1 MEYIIFD
8 LEWNQPVY
16 SGMRI
21 TSPVFL
27 EGEVIEI
34 GAVKTNNSCEL
45 LDTFK
50 ILISPKY
57 YKKMNT
63 NVSKLTGIGNKELM
77 KGIVFPDAFS
87 AFMKWCGTDVVFMS
101 WSNNDLR
108 VLRENLRLFHMDPD
122 LYMKEV
128 YDLQQFFDRQILH
141 EGRSC
146 GLSEALEKVGES
158 GMEAHDALHD
168 AINTFYVT
176 KHLDLE
182 EGIKTY
188 EAPIED
194 FDDGEPISTYEHNY
208 SVARDAYRD
217 TNLLL
222 FICSECGEKVECL
235 PWAVYGDGKRVSKAT
250 CSCGQEYFVK
260 LRYLNI
266 KNGGKKAVRSVFN
279 GSEKMTKF
287 YESKVR
293 KQSERYEKRKLRVN
307 DASKRSRGKKNEEI

>member
-1 MEYIIFD
+1 MDYIIFD

-34 GAVKTNNSCEL
+34 GAVKTNQACDL

-50 ILISPKY
+50 IMITPKY
-57 YKKMNT
+57 YKKMNS

-87 AFMKWCGTDVVFMS
+87 AFMKWCGSDAVFMS

-108 VLRENLRLFHMDPD
+108 VLRQNLRLFHMDPD
-122 LYMKEV
+122 QYMKEV
-128 YDLQQFFDRQILH
+128 FDLQQFFDHQILH

-146 GLSEALEKVGES
+146 GLSEALEKVGET

-168 AINTFYVT
+168 AINTFYVC
-176 KHLDLE
+176 KHLNLE
-182 EGIKTY
+182 EGIKAY
-188 EAPIED
+188 ETPIED
-194 FDDGEPISTYEHNY
+194 FDDGEPLIVYEHNY
-208 SVARDAYRD
+208 SVARDAYHDSKLR
-217 TNLLL
+217 L
-222 FICSECGEKVECL
+222 FICPSCGEKVESQ
-235 PWAVYGDGKRVSKAT
+235 PWAVYGDGKRASVAQ
-250 CSCGQEYFVK
+250 CSCGEEYFLK

-266 KNGGKKAVRSVFN
+266 KNGGKKAVRNVFR
-279 GSEKMTKF
+279 GGEKMNKF
-287 YESKVR
+287 YENKVQ
-293 KQSERYEKRKLRVN
+293 KQAERHEKRR
-307 DASKRSRGKKNEEI
+307 KKDERAQRRDKGEKV

>member
-1 MEYIIFD
+1 MHYIIFD
-8 LEWNQPVY
+8 LEWNQPIY

-34 GAVKTNNSCEL
+34 GAVKTNESCEL

-50 ILISPKY
+50 ILITPKY
-57 YKKMNT
+57 YKKMNN

-87 AFMKWCGTDVVFMS
+87 AFMKWCGEDPIFMS

-122 LYMKEV
+122 IYMKKV

-146 GLSEALEKVGES
+146 GLSEALEKVGET

-168 AINTFYVT
+168 AINTFYVS
-176 KHLDLE
+176 KHLDLV

-188 EAPIED
+188 EVPVED
-194 FDDGEPISTYEHNY
+194 YDDGEPLSIYEHNY
-208 SVARDAYRD
+208 SIAREAYHDPKLR
-217 TNLLL
+217 L
-222 FICSECGEKVECL
+222 FICPDCGERVEAAQ
-235 PWAVYGDGKRVSKAT
+235 WAVYGGGKRVSVAK
-250 CSCGQEYFVK
+250 CSCGQEYFIK
-260 LRYLNI
+260 LRFINI
-266 KNGGKKAVRSVFN
+266 KNGGKRAIRSIFQ
-279 GSEKMTKF
+279 GDEKMTKF
-287 YESKVR
+287 YENKAQ
-293 KQSERYEKRKLRVN
+293 KQSERYEKRRRK
-307 DASKRSRGKKNEEI
+307 EEIQAREKRGQEQ